1 MTLDE
6 LKERTKHLKGD
17 YQLTV
22 RKSDSHQ
29 LCCSSTVP
37 IEKAE
42 VGFDWTDGQIV
53 LIPEIKLVTDPET
66 VNKRMEKSLEEY
78 ASKCST
84 YLRIAAKLA
93 RMIDNLPDS
102 EDKSKLEKVIKE
114 FTSTTN

>member
-17 YQLTV
+17 YQLTI
-22 RKSDSHQ
+22 RKSDRHQ

-37 IEKAE
+37 IENSE
-42 VGFDWTDGQIV
+42 VGVDWTHGQIV
-53 LIPEIKLVTDPET
+53 LIPEIKLVTDPEI

-84 YLRIAAKLA
+84 YLRILAKLSSI
-93 RMIDNLPDS
+93 IDGMENN
-102 EDKSKLEKVIKE
+102 EDKRLLNKVLDEIRNK
-114 FTSTTN
+114 